1 MSELIAWGDE
11 SVQRQGGIA
20 PTYYVGVCICGLE
33 EDEVRRRLLTPIRKK
48 IPKLHWRDM
57 TPSEKRRSIPVVESL
72 SLPHIVAAAAPLDN
86 IKPDRARHKCLE
98 RLLPELELQYGVTRL
113 VMESREATQD
123 ERDLACVRG
132 LRSRG
137 FIRRL
142 RVDFMPGESD
152 ARLWIPDQVL
162 GAIGD
167 AKRGGESYSGLIA
180 SVHMLD
186 VDLSDQ

>member
-1 MSELIAWGDE
+1 MSEMIAWGDE
-11 SVQRQGGIA
+11 SVQRQDGIP

-33 EDEVRRRLLTPIRKK
+33 EDEIRRQLLAPIRKNV
-48 IPKLHWRDM
+48 PKLHWRDM
-57 TPSEKRRSIPVVESL
+57 TPTEKRRSIPVVESL

-86 IKPDRARHKCLE
+86 IKPDRARRKCLE
-98 RLLPELELQYGVTRL
+98 RLLPELEQRYGVTRL
-113 VMESREATQD
+113 VLESREASQD
-123 ERDLACVRG
+123 ERDLVCVRG

-137 FIRRL
+137 FIHQL
-142 RVDFMPGESD
+142 RVDFAPGASD

-167 AKRGGESYSGLIA
+167 AKRGDEDYSGLIA

>member
-1 MSELIAWGDE
+1 MSEIIAWGDE
-11 SVQRQGGIA
+11 SVQRQGGID

-33 EDEVRRRLLTPIRKK
+33 EDEVRRRLLASIRKK

-57 TPSEKRRSIPVVESL
+57 TPSEKQRSISVVESL

-98 RLLPELELQYGVTRL
+98 RLLPELEQRYGVTRL
-113 VMESREATQD
+113 VLESREVSQD

-132 LRSRG
+132 LRSRC
-137 FIRRL
+137 FIHQL
-142 RVDFMPGESD
+142 RVDFAPGASD

-167 AKRGGESYSGLIA
+167 AKRGGETYSGLIS

-186 VDLSDQ
+186 VDLGDQ

>member
-1 MSELIAWGDE
+1 MSEIIAWGDE

-33 EDEVRRRLLTPIRKK
+33 ENEVRQRLLAPVRKR

-57 TPSEKRRSIPVVESL
+57 TSSEKQRSISVVESL

-86 IKPDRARHKCLE
+86 IKPDRARHKWLE
-98 RLLPELELQYGVTRL
+98 RLLPELERRYGVTRL
-113 VMESREATQD
+113 VLESREASQD

-132 LRSRG
+132 LRSRN
-137 FIRRL
+137 FIHRL
-142 RVDFMPGESD
+142 RVDFTSGASD

-167 AKRGGESYSGLIA
+167 AARGGEDHSGLIA
-180 SVHMLD
+180 SVRRLD
-186 VDLSDQ
+186 VDLSGQ